1 MKTRMVLLVV
11 LMLFVSTPVRA
22 DLKQGMSAYDRG
34 DYVTA
39 FKELKAA
46 AEQGDAE
53 AQMMLG
59 ILYAEGEGTLQNYVE
74 AHKWFN
80 LSAAHGHAQARNA
93 RDKVAEKMTPEQI
106 ATAQRLARE
115 WRQTATARE
124 LETAAP
130 KPSVVQPE
138 AAVSASRE
146 EKREIQQILAAL
158 GYDPGVADGLIGA
171 RTRSA
176 IRSYQRKVGLPA
188 DGQASKALLERLKE
202 DQNSLRVTSVTPESR
217 PVAGGAEKPED
228 VQVLIDRV
236 KRLAQEAEQKGAAQ
250 RWVLDE
256 LYTLVRQYDWP
267 WKMKIVEDSFSDG
280 DYTSNPTWAVAAGQ
294 FVVDKE
300 GGLRSIV
307 TIAPPE
313 EENREVEPE
322 DIAVSLLQSFLKQSS
337 DEEEEAAGSP
347 EDETYAEIH
356 ISANISNA
364 FAISVTMVSKVGN
377 GLIEFGPYQGSNR
390 DTGYRLAYS
399 PGAEG
404 GLELLGV
411 SSYRSA
417 VVDLY
422 EEPLKLEDGRSHTLL
437 WTRDENG
444 EMIISVD
451 GKELL
456 RVTDR
461 RFGKE
466 FGGFTLLNRG
476 GDYGVQNVSIF
487 GSKM

>member
-1 MKTRMVLLVV
+1 MKTKMVLLVV
-11 LMLFVSTPVRA
+11 LILFVSTSVRA
-22 DLKQGMSAYDRG
+22 DLKQGMSAYERG

-39 FKELKAA
+39 FKELEVA
-46 AEQGDAE
+46 AERGNAE

-59 ILYAEGEGTLQNYVE
+59 ILYAEGQGTLQNYVE

-80 LSAAHGHAQARNA
+80 LSAARGHSEARKA

-115 WRQTATARE
+115 WRQTEAPKE
-124 LETAAP
+124 LEAAAP
-130 KPSVVQPE
+130 KPSAVQPE
-138 AAVSASRE
+138 TAVSVSRE
-146 EKREIQQILAAL
+146 ESREIQQILTVL
-158 GYDPGVADGLIGA
+158 RYDPGVPDGLIGA

-176 IRSYQRKVGLPA
+176 IRSYQADAGLPV
-188 DGQASKALLERLKE
+188 DGQASKALLERLRE
-202 DQNSLRVTSVTPESR
+202 DQKSSQGTSVTPVSR

-228 VQVLIDRV
+228 VQALIDRV
-236 KRLAQEAEQKGAAQ
+236 KKLAQEAERKGAAQ

-267 WKMKIVEDSFSDG
+267 WQIEIVEDSFSDG
-280 DYTSNPTWAVAAGQ
+280 DYTANPSWIVTAGQ
-294 FVVDKE
+294 FVVDKQV
-300 GGLRSIV
+300 GLHSIV
-307 TIAPPE
+307 KIAPAE
-313 EENREVEPE
+313 EEQRESKPE
-322 DIAVSLLQSFLKQSS
+322 DIAVSLLQSFLKQRSG
-337 DEEEEAAGSP
+337 EEEEKASSA
-347 EDETYAEIH
+347 EAEYAEIH
-356 ISANISNA
+356 ISADISNA
-364 FAISVTMVSKVGN
+364 FAITLTMVSRVEN
-377 GLIEFGPYQGSNR
+377 GRLELGPYEGTNL
-390 DTGYRLAYS
+390 DTGYRLAYT

-422 EEPLKLEDGRSHTLL
+422 EKPLKLEDGRSHTLL
-437 WTRDENG
+437 WTRDDKG
-444 EMIISVD
+444 EMTISVD

-461 RFGKE
+461 RFGKR
-466 FGGFTLLNRG
+466 FGGFTLVNRG
-476 GDYGVQNVSIF
+476 GDYGVQSIKVF